1 MSQSSEIYSNNSILN
16 ALNINKKMNSYVFSN
31 ENDKDKDINYNI
43 DNQEI
48 ITNVSVYNNNNN
60 SVENNKSVELYILK
74 ENIEKMSKFHQIEIL
89 SIIIKYNN
97 INITE
102 NNNGTFINLS
112 ELPNDVIENLK
123 MYVKYVDEQQK
134 NLFNIENEKMRLEKI
149 FIKDNKDKISP
160 SIMEIQ

>member
-74 ENIEKMSKFHQIEIL
+74 ENIEKMSKFHQSEIL